1 LCGEPGI
8 GRAVSEELE
17 KKLLVDKRTLKE
29 VLSEL
34 KQWSAPATVL
44 LSLYIPPGRPV
55 SDVTQMLREELSLA
69 DNIKL
74 KRTRNAV
81 KRAISAALDRLS
93 MISKVPQNGLVIF
106 CGENLDTGDF
116 KCYMFSPPEK
126 VPVFYYRTDK
136 RFITEILENMLE
148 TEDSV
153 GIIIVERDQA
163 TIGLVKGSRVE
174 VLDELEDYIPGKH
187 MMGGQSQ
194 RRYDRIIEQMVD
206 DFLKKVAQRA
216 NELFLPILESG
227 KLKAVVVA
235 GPGYAKADFVKS
247 GYLDYRLQKL
257 VDPHLIDVSYQ
268 GEEGVREV
276 ISKAQDVVQLSLY
289 RDVMNAFE
297 TFKMHLAKGTGLV
310 IYGPDDVAKAI
321 EMGALSALLIHESRP
336 DVEAWKERAG
346 ASGAKVYI
354 IPESLPESEWFLKT
368 FDGLAGLLRYKVDLC
383 QLTASC

>member
-1 LCGEPGI
+1 M
-8 GRAVSEELE
+8 SEELE
-17 KKLLVDKRTLKE
+17 KKLSVDRRTLKE
-29 VLSEL
+29 LLNSL
-34 KQWSAPATVL
+34 KQWTAPATVL
-44 LSLYIPPGRPV
+44 LSLYIPPGRPI

-81 KRAISAALDRLS
+81 KRAIAAAIDRLS
-93 MISKVPQNGLVIF
+93 MIPKVPQNGLVAF

-116 KCYMFSPPEK
+116 VCYVFSPPEK

-136 RFITEILENMLE
+136 RFITEILENMLD

-206 DFLKKVAQRA
+206 EFMKKVAERA
-216 NELFLPILESG
+216 NELLLPIYETG

-235 GPGYAKADFVKS
+235 GPGYAKSDFVKS
-247 GYLDYRLQKL
+247 GYLDYRLQKVL
-257 VDPHLIDVSYQ
+257 DPHLIDVSYQ
-268 GEEGVREV
+268 GEEGLREV
-276 ISKAQDVVQLSLY
+276 ISKAQDVIQLSLY
-289 RDVMNAFE
+289 REVMGAFE
-297 TFKMHLAKGTGLV
+297 NFKLHLAKGTGLV
-310 IYGPDDVAKAI
+310 VYGPDDIAKAI
-321 EMGALSALLIHESRP
+321 EMGALAVLLVHEARP
-336 DVEAWKERAG
+336 DVEAWKERAE
-346 ASGAKVYI
+346 ASGAKVYVV
-354 IPESLPESEWFLKT
+354 PESLPESEWFLKT
-368 FDGLAGLLRYKVDLC
+368 FDGLAGLLRYKIDLS
-383 QLTASC
+383 QV